1 MKRKAIDDTAR
12 LSIVPSLSLWP
23 RFLPPDFTTSL
34 RYAQSGFAR
43 ALSVLS
49 PLLFTAAAA
58 ALLFAHLFMAR
69 APPPYRISASIGSGT
84 FFHSND

>member
-12 LSIVPSLSLWP
+12 LSIVPSLRGLAS
-23 RFLPPDFTTSL
+23 FLLPDFTTSL

-49 PLLFTAAAA
+49 PLLFTASAA

-69 APPPYRISASIGSGT
+69 TPPPYRVSEHQEWDIFSQ
-84 FFHSND
+84 

>member
-12 LSIVPSLSLWP
+12 LSIVPSLSPW
-23 RFLPPDFTTSL
+23 PPDFTTSL

-69 APPPYRISASIGSGT
+69 TPPPYRVSEHQEWDIFSQ
-84 FFHSND
+84 